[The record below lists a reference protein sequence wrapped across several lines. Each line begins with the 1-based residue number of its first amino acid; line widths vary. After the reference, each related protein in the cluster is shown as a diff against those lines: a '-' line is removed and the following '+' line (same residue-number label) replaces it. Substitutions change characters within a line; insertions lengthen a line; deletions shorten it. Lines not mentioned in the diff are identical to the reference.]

1 MELKR
6 ETDKSIIIVGMLN
19 TSFIFTNRTDIQKQY
34 KYRRWKNIN
43 HYQLIDIN
51 IRPQKNTFLSN
62 ANRTLTKVKHVPR

>member
-34 KYRRWKNIN
+34 KYRRWGK
-43 HYQLIDIN
+43 HQ
-51 IRPQKNTFLSN
+51 PLS
-62 ANRTLTKVKHVPR
+62 AN